1 MIANT
6 PQKNLAAVLFL
17 TVFLTACGGGGGGGG
32 DSNSNS
38 PSNDSP
44 NEPSK
49 DAISEPVTSDPIMSP
64 PVTTVIDKD
73 DETSTDDTPAN
84 DNTVA
89 TENNPQAALSANNQ
103 FSLARTSC
111 GLSGLSVDTALDDV
125 AIKHANYIKY
135 VFANSTP
142 TSFNAHIEKEVSD
155 IASVTGPNN
164 PYFGGLD
171 FSDRL
176 LNATYR
182 NAQYGATENIA
193 QSVYFNSAG
202 SFLKADVVAVSM
214 AKSLLAAPYHL
225 RSLMLPSSSLIG
237 TGMVTYKPH
246 NKSVTTNQGYV
257 LVSHASATQATRDT
271 TVSGV
276 FTYPCEG
283 VTGTVTALY
292 NESPSPVKGTGRDLR
307 TNPIG
312 QPVYISMPSAS
323 KIKVSNIKFRDTQ
336 RNMNV
341 PIQLIDFDND
351 PYVNTNYALPANEA
365 FILPLTDALKS
376 CEVNRAANQ
385 SQQCGLYGNTKYQV
399 SFDILVDNK
408 NLESKSFTFTTGKVN
423 Y

>member
-1 MIANT
+1 MANT
-6 PQKNLAAVLFL
+6 PQKNLTVVLFL
-17 TVFLTACGGGGGGGG
+17 AVFLTACGGGGGDSDNGSTSNNPQSETQEELVSEPITSEPITASPDEQGGEPS
-32 DSNSNS
+32 DSNPING
-38 PSNDSP
+38 
-44 NEPSK
+44 SK
-49 DAISEPVTSDPIMSP
+49 AP
-64 PVTTVIDKD
+64 
-73 DETSTDDTPAN
+73 
-84 DNTVA
+84 

-111 GLSGLSVDTALDDV
+111 GLGGLSVDTALDDI

-142 TSFNAHIEKEVSD
+142 TRFNAHVENKISD
-155 IASVTGPNN
+155 IASVTGSNN
-164 PYFGGLD
+164 PFFGGLD

-176 LNATYR
+176 SNANYR

-193 QSVYFNSAG
+193 QSVYYSSAG
-202 SFLKADVVAVSM
+202 SFLKTDVVATAM

-225 RSLMLPSSSLIG
+225 RSLMLPPSSLIG
-237 TGMVTYKPH
+237 TGMVTYKPDAK
-246 NKSVTTNQGYV
+246 NPVLNQGYV
-257 LVSHASATQATRDT
+257 LVSHASATRATRDK

-276 FTYPCEG
+276 FTYPCQG

-292 NESPSPVKGTGRDLR
+292 NESPNPVRGTGRDLR
-307 TNPIG
+307 TDPIG
-312 QPVYISMPSAS
+312 QPVYVSMPSAG

-336 RNMNV
+336 RNTNV
-341 PIQLIDFDND
+341 PIQLIDFEND

-376 CEVNRAANQ
+376 CEVKRSADQ

-399 SFDILVDNK
+399 SFDILVDDK
-408 NLESKSFTFTTGKVN
+408 NLENKSFTFTTGNVN